1 MFQVSMIKISNIKSI
16 FTWDVNQ
23 NKLVN
28 FDNHFIYLDKDK
40 IYKIS
45 SENLPFDQ
53 EIDAENAI
61 ITPGFIDCHTHPI
74 FSSNRA
80 IEFNLRSSGA
90 TYAEIASKGGG
101 INSSVSSL
109 RLDDENNLYETC
121 LNRID
126 QFLFNGTTTL
136 EAKSGYGLTLDD
148 EIKSLNVIKRINQN
162 HILDLV
168 PTFLGAHAIPNEFKD
183 DKNTYID
190 LICNEMIPKISE
202 LKLAEFC
209 DVFCENGYFNF
220 EESSKILKTA
230 QKHGFIPRLHADEFE
245 DSRGLELAIKLNA
258 ISADHL
264 MAANPEMFIKM
275 AESNVMGVILPGTTF
290 FLGQKNYVD
299 ARKMLDAGC
308 EVALASD
315 FNPGSCTINSLPQIM
330 FLAMSHCNMTFEE
343 AFKAVTYNAAK
354 AINRSSNIGL
364 IKENYNADLLF
375 WDIET
380 VYEIPYWFNTER
392 LFKVVKKGQL
402 IDL

>member
-16 FTWDVNQ
+16 FTWNVDQ

-28 FDNHFIYLDKDK
+28 FDNHYIYLDKDK
-40 IYKIS
+40 IYKIT
-45 SENLPFDQ
+45 NQDLPFDQ
-53 EIDAENAI
+53 EIDADNAI
-61 ITPGFIDCHTHPI
+61 ITPGFIDCHTHPV

-80 IEFNLRSSGA
+80 IEFNLRISGA

-109 RLDDENNLYETC
+109 RLDDENSLYETC

-148 EIKSLNVIKRINQN
+148 EIKSLNVINRINQN

-168 PTFLGAHAIPNEFKD
+168 PTFLGAHAVPNEYKD
-183 DKNTYID
+183 DKNAYID
-190 LICNEMIPKISE
+190 LICNEMIPKVSE

-220 EESSKILKTA
+220 EESFRILNTA
-230 QKHGFIPRLHADEFE
+230 KQYGFIPRLHADEFE
-245 DSRGLELAIKLNA
+245 DSRGVELAIKVNA

-264 MAANPEMFIKM
+264 MAANPDMFKKM
-275 AESNVMGVILPGTTF
+275 ADSDIVGVILPGTTF
-290 FLGQKNYVD
+290 FLGQTNYVD
-299 ARKMLDAGC
+299 ARKMLDNGC

-375 WDIET
+375 WDIDS

-402 IDL
+402 VDL

>member
-1 MFQVSMIKISNIKSI
+1 MIKISNIKSI
-16 FTWDVNQ
+16 FTWDVDENR
-23 NKLVN
+23 LVN
-28 FDNHFIYLDKDK
+28 FDNHSIYLNKDK
-40 IYKIS
+40 IYKITK
-45 SENLPFDQ
+45 EDIPFNQ

-74 FSSNRA
+74 FSGNRA
-80 IEFNLRSSGA
+80 KEFNLRASGS

-109 RLDDENNLYETC
+109 RNEDETNLYELC

-136 EAKSGYGLTLDD
+136 EAKSGYGLNIDD
-148 EIKSLNVIKRINQN
+148 EIKSLNVINLINQN

-168 PTFLGAHAIPNEFKD
+168 PTFLGAHAIPNEYKD
-183 DKNTYID
+183 DKSAYIN
-190 LICNEMIPKISE
+190 LICDKMIPKISE
-202 LKLAEFC
+202 LNLAEFC

-220 EESSKILKTA
+220 EESSKILKAA
-230 QKHGFIPRLHADEFE
+230 QKYDLIPRLHADEFE

-264 MAANPEMFIKM
+264 MAANPEMFKKM
-275 AESNVMGVILPGTTF
+275 ADSDVVGVILPGTTF
-290 FLGQKNYVD
+290 FLGQNNYVD
-299 ARKMLDAGC
+299 ARKMLDVGC

-330 FLAMSHCNMTFEE
+330 FLAISYCNMTFEE
-343 AFKAVTYNAAK
+343 TFKAVTYNAAK
-354 AINRSSNIGL
+354 AINRNTKLGL

-375 WDIET
+375 WDIENI
-380 VYEIPYWFNTER
+380 YEIPYWFNSER
-392 LFKVVKKGQL
+392 LFKIVKKGKL
-402 IDL
+402 INL